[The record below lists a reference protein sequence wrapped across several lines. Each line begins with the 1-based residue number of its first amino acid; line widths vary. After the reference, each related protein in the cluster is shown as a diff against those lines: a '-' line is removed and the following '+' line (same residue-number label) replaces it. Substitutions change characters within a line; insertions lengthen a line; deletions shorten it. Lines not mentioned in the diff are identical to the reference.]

1 MIQVGCTYL
10 MSSSEWADEW
20 VMSLGLK
27 ILNTKESKIHHPLIG
42 PLTTCS
48 EGYES
53 FDLSK
58 THSLSTQD
66 LIKNFIDWFIT
77 MTVGKAFQIMS
88 LNLF

>member
-27 ILNTKESKIHHPLIG
+27 ILNTKESKIHHPLIS

-48 EGYES
+48 EGMYNPPA
-53 FDLSK
+53 
-58 THSLSTQD
+58 SLSLKSNST
-66 LIKNFIDWFIT
+66 LTFMPT
-77 MTVGKAFQIMS
+77 AVGMKHP
-88 LNLF
+88 